1 MSRSRRERS
10 GGFEEL
16 RVAALEKRIEA
27 DLALG
32 RHADVVAELEALV
45 EEHPLRERLRGQ
57 LMLALYRC
65 GRQADALAAY
75 QTARRALVEEL
86 GIEPSPPL
94 RELERAILRQDPS
107 LDVAQAA
114 APERSLLV
122 VALTTR
128 RSRGAARAC
137 DAARAATCQRAGA
150 RGADRRA
157 ASS

>member
-1 MSRSRRERS
+1 MRSGSRPTSRS
-10 GGFEEL
+10 
-16 RVAALEKRIEA
+16 VATR
-27 DLALG
+27 
-32 RHADVVAELEALV
+32 DVVAELEALV
-45 EEHPLRERLRGQ
+45 EEHPLRERLRAQ

-65 GRQADALAAY
+65 GRQADALAVY

-94 RELERAILRQDPS
+94 RELEQAILRQDPS

-137 DAARAATCQRAGA
+137 GAARAATRPESWCS
-150 RGADRRA
+150 RG
-157 ASS
+157 